1 MTKTIVK
8 VALGSKLLL
17 GLVMIF
23 SAIHWLTPGFVLS
36 QETTGAA
43 STGAA
48 QPATP
53 AAAPVSEPPADLDFS
68 MDTTEFEDFGKE
80 DFVVE
85 EPLDPKTETAVTA
98 VKVIA
103 GVVGLLIVLWLIR
116 RLLGGPRSTTTGQ
129 I

>member
-8 VALGSKLLL
+8 MALGNKLLL

-23 SAIHWLTPGFVLS
+23 SAMHCLTPEFVLS

-48 QPATP
+48 QPAP
-53 AAAPVSEPPADLDFS
+53 PSPAPVAEPPADLDFS
-68 MDTTEFEDFGKE
+68 MDTAEFEDFGKE

-85 EPLDPKTETAVTA
+85 EPLDPQTETAVTA

-116 RLLGGPRSTTTGQ
+116 RLLGGPRSTTSV
-129 I
+129 